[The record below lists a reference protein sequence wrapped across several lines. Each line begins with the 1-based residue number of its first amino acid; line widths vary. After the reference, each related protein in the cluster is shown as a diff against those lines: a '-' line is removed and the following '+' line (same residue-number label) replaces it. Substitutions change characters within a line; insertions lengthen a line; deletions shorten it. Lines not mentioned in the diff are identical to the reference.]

1 MKLKIVYFGSSL
13 AGKSTNVKT
22 LYQILRSKNLTKGDM
37 VVMETEE
44 QRTFFV
50 EMFISSINIDGYD
63 IELKILT
70 TPGQFRLHPLRKVI
84 MKGVDGLV
92 FVVDSSKEREKVNFL
107 VMRETAAVLK
117 EQGEDL
123 MRFPVVVGLI
133 VFLIFIVINFIV
145 ITRGAERVSEVAARF
160 TLDAMPGKQMSI
172 DADLNAGLIT
182 EEEAKRRRAQLEQ
195 EASFYGAMD
204 GASKFIRGDAIAALI
219 ILFLS
224 LVGGLVVGLAFKGM
238 GFLDAI
244 RTYSLLTVGEGLAS
258 QIPALMLST
267 SAGVVVTKSSSKDK
281 LGSVLLAE
289 FSKEPRVFL
298 FSSGLLL
305 FIGLIPGFPKIP
317 FFLMA
322 GILGGLYY
330 TLNKA
335 LKQEELRK
343 LEEVLKEQKKPA
355 LEKKEEEFFTQPE
368 AIALEIG
375 YGLIPYVD
383 ESQGGDIPDRIKSIR
398 RQLANDYGVII
409 PLVHIRDNLRLKP
422 HQYRILVRGIE
433 VDSFEVFPGH
443 WLAIDLGNAR
453 EPLQGIET
461 KDPSF
466 KLKAYWIRE
475 ELKDK
480 AQRLGY
486 MVVDIS
492 TVIIT
497 HLSETIKRNLY
508 EILGRAEVMELVEN
522 LSKKYPKA
530 VQGLVPDVVPISIL
544 HRVLQ
549 NLLREGIPIND
560 LLTILETLADYI
572 EQTKDPDLLT
582 EFVRQRLSKRITR
595 LYSTNGTLYAMIL
608 SPKLEAK
615 LTAYVQEGKEDE
627 FLDLLVN
634 KVYPKLS
641 QEVVRFNQYQ
651 AMPLIITS
659 GSIRR
664 HIRKVLENY
673 MPNLTVLSYNELDRQ
688 LNLKVI
694 GVIDED

>member
-1 MKLKIVYFGSSL
+1 LRLSLNIAAARRILLYGHEGTDAAGHIIEGFG
-13 AGKSTNVKT
+13 T
-22 LYQILRSKNLTKGDM
+22 
-37 VVMETEE
+37 
-44 QRTFFV
+44 
-50 EMFISSINIDGYD
+50 
-63 IELKILT
+63 
-70 TPGQFRLHPLRKVI
+70 
-84 MKGVDGLV
+84 
-92 FVVDSSKEREKVNFL
+92 FVVGGD
-107 VMRETAAVLK
+107 
-117 EQGEDL
+117 
-123 MRFPVVVGLI
+123 VVVGLI

-224 LVGGLVVGLAFKGM
+224 LVGGLVVGLVFKGM

-267 SAGVVVTKSSSKDK
+267 AAGVVVTKSSSKDR
-281 LGSVLLAE
+281 LGRALLEE

-305 FIGLIPGFPKIP
+305 FIGLIPGFPKLP
-317 FFLMA
+317 FFLLA
-322 GILGGLYY
+322 GLLGGLYY

-383 ESQGGDIPDRIKSIR
+383 ESQGGDIPERIKSIR
-398 RQLANDYGVII
+398 RQLANEYGVII

-422 HQYRILVRGIE
+422 HQYRILIRGIE
-433 VDSFEVFPGH
+433 VDSYEVFPGH

-595 LYSTNGTLYAMIL
+595 LYSTNGTLYAMII
-608 SPKLEAK
+608 SPKLTLGEK
-615 LTAYVQEGKEDE
+615 
-627 FLDLLVN
+627 F
-634 KVYPKLS
+634 PLS
-641 QEVVRFNQYQ
+641 QTF
-651 AMPLIITS
+651 
-659 GSIRR
+659 
-664 HIRKVLENY
+664 HINKKTAGL
-673 MPNLTVLSYNELDRQ
+673 L
-688 LNLKVI
+688 
-694 GVIDED
+694 

>member
-1 MKLKIVYFGSSL
+1 MLREGWIIIAFIVILSAIILPIPALLLDLLLALSITFSL
-13 AGKSTNVKT
+13 TV
-22 LYQILRSKNLTKGDM
+22 L
-37 VVMETEE
+37 V
-44 QRTFFV
+44 
-50 EMFISSINIDGYD
+50 
-63 IELKILT
+63 LT
-70 TPGQFRLHPLRKVI
+70 TFIKEPLELSVFPSILLLGTLLRLSLNIAAARRILLYGHEGTDAAGHI
-84 MKGVDGLV
+84 IEGFGT
-92 FVVDSSKEREKVNFL
+92 FVVGGD
-107 VMRETAAVLK
+107 
-117 EQGEDL
+117 
-123 MRFPVVVGLI
+123 VVVGLI

-267 SAGVVVTKSSSKDK
+267 AAGVVVTKSSSKDR
-281 LGSVLLAE
+281 LGRALLEE

-305 FIGLIPGFPKIP
+305 FIGLIPGFPKLP
-317 FFLMA
+317 FFLLA
-322 GILGGLYY
+322 GLLGGLYY

-383 ESQGGDIPDRIKSIR
+383 ESQGGDIPERIKSIR

-409 PLVHIRDNLRLKP
+409 PLVHIMDNLRLKP

-595 LYSTNGTLYAMIL
+595 LYSTNGTLYAMII

-641 QEVVRFNQYQ
+641 QEIVKFNQYQ

-664 HIRKVLENY
+664 HVRKVLENY

-694 GVIDED
+694 GVVDED

>member
-1 MKLKIVYFGSSL
+1 LRLSLNIAAARRILLYGHEGTDAAGHIIEGFG
-13 AGKSTNVKT
+13 T
-22 LYQILRSKNLTKGDM
+22 
-37 VVMETEE
+37 
-44 QRTFFV
+44 
-50 EMFISSINIDGYD
+50 
-63 IELKILT
+63 
-70 TPGQFRLHPLRKVI
+70 
-84 MKGVDGLV
+84 
-92 FVVDSSKEREKVNFL
+92 FVVGGD
-107 VMRETAAVLK
+107 
-117 EQGEDL
+117 
-123 MRFPVVVGLI
+123 VVVGLI

-267 SAGVVVTKSSSKDK
+267 AAGVVVTKSSSKDR
-281 LGSVLLAE
+281 LGRALLEE

-305 FIGLIPGFPKIP
+305 FIGLIPGFPKLP
-317 FFLMA
+317 FFLLA
-322 GILGGLYY
+322 GLLGGLYY

-383 ESQGGDIPDRIKSIR
+383 ESQGGDIPERIKSIR
-398 RQLANDYGVII
+398 RQLANEYGVII

-422 HQYRILVRGIE
+422 HQYRILIRGIE
-433 VDSFEVFPGH
+433 VDSYEVFPGH

-595 LYSTNGTLYAMIL
+595 LYSTNGTLYAMII
-608 SPKLEAK
+608 SPKLTLGEK
-615 LTAYVQEGKEDE
+615 
-627 FLDLLVN
+627 F
-634 KVYPKLS
+634 PLS
-641 QEVVRFNQYQ
+641 QTF
-651 AMPLIITS
+651 
-659 GSIRR
+659 
-664 HIRKVLENY
+664 HINKKTAGL
-673 MPNLTVLSYNELDRQ
+673 L
-688 LNLKVI
+688 
-694 GVIDED
+694 

>member
-1 MKLKIVYFGSSL
+1 MLREGWIIIAFIVILSAIILPIPALLLDLLLALSITFSL
-13 AGKSTNVKT
+13 TV
-22 LYQILRSKNLTKGDM
+22 L
-37 VVMETEE
+37 V
-44 QRTFFV
+44 
-50 EMFISSINIDGYD
+50 
-63 IELKILT
+63 LT
-70 TPGQFRLHPLRKVI
+70 TFIKEPLELSVFPSILLLGTLLRLSLNIAAARRILLYGHEGTDAAGHI
-84 MKGVDGLV
+84 IEGFGT
-92 FVVDSSKEREKVNFL
+92 FVVGGD
-107 VMRETAAVLK
+107 
-117 EQGEDL
+117 
-123 MRFPVVVGLI
+123 VVVGLI

-422 HQYRILVRGIE
+422 HQYRILVRVIE

-595 LYSTNGTLYAMIL
+595 LYSTNGTLYAMII
-608 SPKLEAK
+608 SPKLTLGEK
-615 LTAYVQEGKEDE
+615 
-627 FLDLLVN
+627 F
-634 KVYPKLS
+634 PLS
-641 QEVVRFNQYQ
+641 QTF
-651 AMPLIITS
+651 
-659 GSIRR
+659 
-664 HIRKVLENY
+664 HINKKTAGL
-673 MPNLTVLSYNELDRQ
+673 L
-688 LNLKVI
+688 
-694 GVIDED
+694 

>member
-1 MKLKIVYFGSSL
+1 MLREGWVILAFVVILGAIVLPVPALLLDLLL
-13 AGKSTNVKT
+13 ALS
-22 LYQILRSKNLTKGDM
+22 I
-37 VVMETEE
+37 
-44 QRTFFV
+44 TFSMTV
-50 EMFISSINIDGYD
+50 
-63 IELKILT
+63 LVLT
-70 TPGQFRLHPLRKVI
+70 TFIKEPLELSAFPSILLLGTLLRLSLNIAAARRILLYGHEGTSAAGHI
-84 MKGVDGLV
+84 IEGFGT
-92 FVVDSSKEREKVNFL
+92 FVVGGD
-107 VMRETAAVLK
+107 
-117 EQGEDL
+117 
-123 MRFPVVVGLI
+123 VVVGLI
-133 VFLIFIVINFIV
+133 VFLIFIVINFVV

-182 EEEAKRRRAQLEQ
+182 EEEAKKRRAQLEQ
-195 EASFYGAMD
+195 EASFFGAMD

-224 LVGGLVVGLAFKGM
+224 LVGGLLVGLVFKGM
-238 GFLDAI
+238 GFSDAI

-267 SAGVVVTKSSSKDK
+267 SAGIVVTKSSSREEI
-281 LGSVLLAE
+281 GRVLFKE

-298 FSSGLLL
+298 FSSALLV
-305 FIGLIPGFPKIP
+305 FMGLIPGFPKLP
-317 FFLMA
+317 FFFMA
-322 GILGGLYY
+322 GLLGGLYY
-330 TLNKA
+330 ALSRA
-335 LKQEELRK
+335 LKEEELKK
-343 LEEVLKEQKKPA
+343 LEELLKEQKKPPT
-355 LEKKEEEFFTQPE
+355 EKREEEVTTQPE
-368 AIALEIG
+368 TIALEIG

-383 ESQGGDIPDRIKSIR
+383 ESQGGDVPERIKTIR
-398 RQLANDYGVII
+398 RQLASEYGVVI
-409 PLVHIRDNLRLKP
+409 PLVHIRDNLRLRP
-422 HQYRILVRGIE
+422 HQYRILIRGIE
-433 VDSFEVFPGH
+433 VDSYEIVPGH

-475 ELKDK
+475 DQKEK
-480 AQRLGY
+480 AQKLGY

-492 TVIIT
+492 TVMIT
-497 HLSETIKRNLY
+497 HISETIKKNLH
-508 EILGRAEVMELVEN
+508 EILGRAEVLELVEN

-530 VQGLVPDVVPISIL
+530 VQGLVPDVVPVSVL

-572 EQTKDPDLLT
+572 DQTRDPDLLT
-582 EFVRQRLSKRITR
+582 EYVRQRLAKRITR

-608 SPKLEAK
+608 SPKVETK
-615 LTAYVQEGKEDE
+615 LTALVQEGKEEE
-627 FLDLLVN
+627 FLDLLIN
-634 KVYPKLS
+634 GLYPKLS
-641 QEVVRFNQYQ
+641 QEVTKFTQYQ
-651 AMPLIITS
+651 AMPLLITS
-659 GSIRR
+659 SSIRR

-673 MPNLTVLSYNELDRQ
+673 IPNLIVLSYNELDRQ

>member
-1 MKLKIVYFGSSL
+1 MLREGWIIIAFIVILSAIILPIPALLLDLLLALSITFSL
-13 AGKSTNVKT
+13 TV
-22 LYQILRSKNLTKGDM
+22 L
-37 VVMETEE
+37 V
-44 QRTFFV
+44 
-50 EMFISSINIDGYD
+50 
-63 IELKILT
+63 LT
-70 TPGQFRLHPLRKVI
+70 TFIKEPLELSVFPSILLLGTLLRLSLNIAAARRILLYGHEGTDAAGHI
-84 MKGVDGLV
+84 IEGFGT
-92 FVVDSSKEREKVNFL
+92 FVVGGD
-107 VMRETAAVLK
+107 
-117 EQGEDL
+117 
-123 MRFPVVVGLI
+123 VVVGLI

-267 SAGVVVTKSSSKDK
+267 AAGVVVTKSSSKDR
-281 LGSVLLAE
+281 LGRALLEE

-305 FIGLIPGFPKIP
+305 FIGLIPGFPKLP
-317 FFLMA
+317 FFLLA
-322 GILGGLYY
+322 GLLGGLYY

-383 ESQGGDIPDRIKSIR
+383 ESQGGDIPERIKSIR
-398 RQLANDYGVII
+398 RQLANEYGVII

-422 HQYRILVRGIE
+422 HQYRILIRGIE
-433 VDSFEVFPGH
+433 VDSYEVFPGH

-595 LYSTNGTLYAMIL
+595 LYSTNGTLYAMII
-608 SPKLEAK
+608 SPKLTLGEK
-615 LTAYVQEGKEDE
+615 
-627 FLDLLVN
+627 F
-634 KVYPKLS
+634 PLS
-641 QEVVRFNQYQ
+641 QTF
-651 AMPLIITS
+651 
-659 GSIRR
+659 
-664 HIRKVLENY
+664 HINKKTAGL
-673 MPNLTVLSYNELDRQ
+673 L
-688 LNLKVI
+688 
-694 GVIDED
+694 

>member
-1 MKLKIVYFGSSL
+1 MLREGWVIVAFVLILSAIILPIPTILLDLLLALSITFSMTVLVLSTFIKEPLELSAFPSILLLGTLLRLSLNIAAARRILLYGHEGTSAAGHIIEGFG
-13 AGKSTNVKT
+13 A
-22 LYQILRSKNLTKGDM
+22 
-37 VVMETEE
+37 
-44 QRTFFV
+44 
-50 EMFISSINIDGYD
+50 
-63 IELKILT
+63 
-70 TPGQFRLHPLRKVI
+70 
-84 MKGVDGLV
+84 
-92 FVVDSSKEREKVNFL
+92 FVVGGD
-107 VMRETAAVLK
+107 
-117 EQGEDL
+117 
-123 MRFPVVVGLI
+123 VVVGLV
-133 VFLIFIVINFIV
+133 VFLIFIVINFVV

-172 DADLNAGLIT
+172 DADLNAGLIN

-195 EASFYGAMD
+195 EASFFGAMD

-224 LVGGLVVGLAFKGM
+224 LVGGLVVGLIFRGL
-238 GFLDAI
+238 GFSEALQ
-244 RTYSLLTVGEGLAS
+244 TYTLLTVGEGLAS
-258 QIPALMLST
+258 QIPSLMLST
-267 SAGVVVTKSSSKDK
+267 SAGIVVTKSSSREE
-281 LGSVLLAE
+281 LGKVLFKE

-298 FSSGLLL
+298 FSSALLA
-305 FIGLIPGFPKIP
+305 FIGLIPGFPKLP
-317 FFLMA
+317 FFFMA
-322 GILGGLYY
+322 GLMGGLYY
-330 TLNKA
+330 ALNRS
-335 LKQEELRK
+335 LKEEELRK
-343 LEEVLKEQKKPA
+343 LEEILKEQKKPA
-355 LEKKEEEFFTQPE
+355 VEKKEEEFVTQPE

-383 ESQGGDIPDRIKSIR
+383 ETQGGDVPDRIKTIR
-398 RQLANDYGVII
+398 RQLASEYGVVI

-433 VDSFEVFPGH
+433 VDTFEIIPGH
-443 WLAIDLGNAR
+443 WLAIDLGSAK

-475 ELKDK
+475 DMKDK

-497 HLSETIKRNLY
+497 HISETIKKNLH
-508 EILGRAEVMELVEN
+508 EVLGRAEVMELVDN
-522 LSKKYPKA
+522 VSKKYPRA
-530 VQGLVPDVVPISIL
+530 VQGLVPDIVPVSVL

-560 LLTILETLADYI
+560 LVTILETLADYI
-572 EQTKDPDLLT
+572 EQIKDPETLT
-582 EFVRQRLSKRITR
+582 EYVRQRLAKRITR
-595 LYSTNGTLYAMIL
+595 LYVTDGTLYAMIL
-608 SPKLEAK
+608 APKLEAK
-615 LTAYVQEGKEDE
+615 LTAYVQEGREDE

-634 KVYPKLS
+634 KVYPKIS
-641 QEVVRFNQYQ
+641 QEMVKFNQYQ
-651 AMPLIITS
+651 AIPLIITS

-673 MPNLTVLSYNELDRQ
+673 IPNLTVLSYNELDRQ

>member
-1 MKLKIVYFGSSL
+1 MLREGWIIIAFIVILSAIILPIPALLLDLLLALSITFSL
-13 AGKSTNVKT
+13 TV
-22 LYQILRSKNLTKGDM
+22 L
-37 VVMETEE
+37 V
-44 QRTFFV
+44 
-50 EMFISSINIDGYD
+50 
-63 IELKILT
+63 LT
-70 TPGQFRLHPLRKVI
+70 TFIKEPLELSVFPSILLLGTLLRLSLNIAAARRILLYGHEGTDAAGHI
-84 MKGVDGLV
+84 IEGFGT
-92 FVVDSSKEREKVNFL
+92 FVVGGD
-107 VMRETAAVLK
+107 
-117 EQGEDL
+117 
-123 MRFPVVVGLI
+123 VVVGLI

-224 LVGGLVVGLAFKGM
+224 LVGGLVVGLVFKGM

-267 SAGVVVTKSSSKDK
+267 AAGVVVTKSSSKDR
-281 LGSVLLAE
+281 LGRALLEE

-305 FIGLIPGFPKIP
+305 FIGLIPGFPKLP
-317 FFLMA
+317 FFLLA
-322 GILGGLYY
+322 GLLGGLYY

-383 ESQGGDIPDRIKSIR
+383 ESQGGDIPERIKSIR
-398 RQLANDYGVII
+398 RQLANEYGVII

-422 HQYRILVRGIE
+422 HQYRILIRGIE
-433 VDSFEVFPGH
+433 VDSYEVFPGH

-595 LYSTNGTLYAMIL
+595 LYSTNGTLYAMII

-641 QEVVRFNQYQ
+641 QEIVKFNQYQ

-664 HIRKVLENY
+664 HVRKVLENY

-694 GVIDED
+694 GVVDED

>member
-1 MKLKIVYFGSSL
+1 MLREGWIIIAFIVILSAIILPIPALLLDLLLALSITFSL
-13 AGKSTNVKT
+13 TV
-22 LYQILRSKNLTKGDM
+22 L
-37 VVMETEE
+37 V
-44 QRTFFV
+44 
-50 EMFISSINIDGYD
+50 
-63 IELKILT
+63 LT
-70 TPGQFRLHPLRKVI
+70 TFIKEPLELSVFPSILLLGTLLRLSLNIAAARRILLYGHEGTDAAGHI
-84 MKGVDGLV
+84 IEGFGT
-92 FVVDSSKEREKVNFL
+92 FVV
-107 VMRETAAVLK
+107 
-117 EQGEDL
+117 GGH
-123 MRFPVVVGLI
+123 VVVGLI

-595 LYSTNGTLYAMIL
+595 LYSTNGTFYAMII

-641 QEVVRFNQYQ
+641 QEIVKFNQYQ

-664 HIRKVLENY
+664 HVRKVLENY

-694 GVIDED
+694 GVVDED

>member
-1 MKLKIVYFGSSL
+1 MLREGWIIIAFIVILSAIILPIPALLLDLLLALSITFSL
-13 AGKSTNVKT
+13 TV
-22 LYQILRSKNLTKGDM
+22 L
-37 VVMETEE
+37 V
-44 QRTFFV
+44 
-50 EMFISSINIDGYD
+50 
-63 IELKILT
+63 LT
-70 TPGQFRLHPLRKVI
+70 TFIKEPLELSVFPSILLLGTLLRLSLNIAAARRILLYGHEGTDAAGHI
-84 MKGVDGLV
+84 IEGFGT
-92 FVVDSSKEREKVNFL
+92 FVVGGD
-107 VMRETAAVLK
+107 
-117 EQGEDL
+117 
-123 MRFPVVVGLI
+123 VVVGLI

-383 ESQGGDIPDRIKSIR
+383 ESQGGDIPERIKSIR
-398 RQLANDYGVII
+398 RQLANEYGVII

-422 HQYRILVRGIE
+422 HQYRILIRGIE
-433 VDSFEVFPGH
+433 VDSYEVFPGH

-595 LYSTNGTLYAMIL
+595 LYSTNGTLYAMII
-608 SPKLEAK
+608 SPKLTLGEK
-615 LTAYVQEGKEDE
+615 
-627 FLDLLVN
+627 F
-634 KVYPKLS
+634 PLS
-641 QEVVRFNQYQ
+641 QTF
-651 AMPLIITS
+651 
-659 GSIRR
+659 
-664 HIRKVLENY
+664 HINKKTAGL
-673 MPNLTVLSYNELDRQ
+673 L
-688 LNLKVI
+688 
-694 GVIDED
+694 

>member
-1 MKLKIVYFGSSL
+1 MLREGWIIIAFIVILSAIILPIPALLLDLLLALSITFSL
-13 AGKSTNVKT
+13 TV
-22 LYQILRSKNLTKGDM
+22 L
-37 VVMETEE
+37 V
-44 QRTFFV
+44 
-50 EMFISSINIDGYD
+50 
-63 IELKILT
+63 LT
-70 TPGQFRLHPLRKVI
+70 TFIKEPLELSVFPSILLLGTLLRLSLNIAAARRILLYGHEGTDAAGHI
-84 MKGVDGLV
+84 IEGFGT
-92 FVVDSSKEREKVNFL
+92 FVVGGD
-107 VMRETAAVLK
+107 
-117 EQGEDL
+117 
-123 MRFPVVVGLI
+123 VVVGLI

-595 LYSTNGTLYAMIL
+595 LYSTNGTLYAMII
-608 SPKLEAK
+608 SPKLTLGEK
-615 LTAYVQEGKEDE
+615 LGMIERLTKRTWLGK
-627 FLDLLVN
+627 
-634 KVYPKLS
+634 P
-641 QEVVRFNQYQ
+641 
-651 AMPLIITS
+651 P
-659 GSIRR
+659 
-664 HIRKVLENY
+664 
-673 MPNLTVLSYNELDRQ
+673 
-688 LNLKVI
+688 
-694 GVIDED
+694 

>member
-1 MKLKIVYFGSSL
+1 MLREGWIIIAFIVILSAIILPIPALLLDLLLALSITFSL
-13 AGKSTNVKT
+13 TV
-22 LYQILRSKNLTKGDM
+22 L
-37 VVMETEE
+37 V
-44 QRTFFV
+44 
-50 EMFISSINIDGYD
+50 
-63 IELKILT
+63 LT
-70 TPGQFRLHPLRKVI
+70 TFIKEPLELSVFPSILLLGTLLRLSLNIAAARRILLYGHEGTDAAGHI
-84 MKGVDGLV
+84 IEGFGT
-92 FVVDSSKEREKVNFL
+92 FVVGGD
-107 VMRETAAVLK
+107 
-117 EQGEDL
+117 
-123 MRFPVVVGLI
+123 VVVGLI

-182 EEEAKRRRAQLEQ
+182 EEEAKRKRAQLEQ

-224 LVGGLVVGLAFKGM
+224 LVGGFVVGLAFKGM
-238 GFLDAI
+238 GFLDAV

-595 LYSTNGTLYAMIL
+595 LYSTNGTLYAMII

-641 QEVVRFNQYQ
+641 QEIVKFNQYQ

-664 HIRKVLENY
+664 HVRKVLENY
-673 MPNLTVLSYNELDRQ
+673 TPNLTVLSYNELDRQ

-694 GVIDED
+694 GVVDED

>member
-1 MKLKIVYFGSSL
+1 M
-13 AGKSTNVKT
+13 
-22 LYQILRSKNLTKGDM
+22 
-37 VVMETEE
+37 
-44 QRTFFV
+44 
-50 EMFISSINIDGYD
+50 
-63 IELKILT
+63 
-70 TPGQFRLHPLRKVI
+70 
-84 MKGVDGLV
+84 
-92 FVVDSSKEREKVNFL
+92 
-107 VMRETAAVLK
+107 
-117 EQGEDL
+117 
-123 MRFPVVVGLI
+123 
-133 VFLIFIVINFIV
+133 
-145 ITRGAERVSEVAARF
+145 
-160 TLDAMPGKQMSI
+160 
-172 DADLNAGLIT
+172 
-182 EEEAKRRRAQLEQ
+182 
-195 EASFYGAMD
+195 
-204 GASKFIRGDAIAALI
+204 
-219 ILFLS
+219 
-224 LVGGLVVGLAFKGM
+224 
-238 GFLDAI
+238 
-244 RTYSLLTVGEGLAS
+244 
-258 QIPALMLST
+258 
-267 SAGVVVTKSSSKDK
+267 
-281 LGSVLLAE
+281 
-289 FSKEPRVFL
+289 
-298 FSSGLLL
+298 
-305 FIGLIPGFPKIP
+305 
-317 FFLMA
+317 
-322 GILGGLYY
+322 
-330 TLNKA
+330 
-335 LKQEELRK
+335 
-343 LEEVLKEQKKPA
+343 
-355 LEKKEEEFFTQPE
+355 EKKEEEFFTQPE

-595 LYSTNGTLYAMIL
+595 LYSTNGTLYAMII

-641 QEVVRFNQYQ
+641 QEIVKFNQYQ

-664 HIRKVLENY
+664 HVRKVLENY

-694 GVIDED
+694 GVVDED